1 MFNKGFTQSYRG
13 TIKAIYYDYVDLFKI
28 FIIVNLGLFILG
40 SSTSIYMIINDVQGR
55 TSITGMINSSGDA
68 FDVMYPG
75 ARQYLKYN
83 DGETTYDILNSQGY
97 ANELLTKAR
106 LGRTINFKSTISVM
120 DTDELIQMAQN
131 PNRETLYTP
140 EMLEILAEEIAGR
153 N

>member
-1 MFNKGFTQSYRG
+1 
-13 TIKAIYYDYVDLFKI
+13 
-28 FIIVNLGLFILG
+28 
-40 SSTSIYMIINDVQGR
+40 
-55 TSITGMINSSGDA
+55 MINSSGDA

-75 ARQYLKYN
+75 ARKYLKYN

-106 LGRTINFKSTISVM
+106 LGQTIFFKSTISVM
-120 DTDELIQMAQN
+120 DIDELLEMAAN
-131 PNRETLYTP
+131 PNREELYTP